1 MKSPLLIGTD
11 LAVERQRFSRTAKS
25 FPSLRIQSSAP
36 VLVLLDGASTRTT
49 LVTTR
54 IPRSIRARRESEWD
68 GVYADQHV
76 GRASDHVFQSDRV
89 PWIRAAMQ
97 YSVGDLWAHSDNRT
111 AVRHFAGYGVS
122 IVLSCCSPRVQGD
135 EVEGSRPPCTVTER
149 FINQR
154 GVTTISAQCHSLVC
168 RISVAVTLKCTRC

>member
-11 LAVERQRFSRTAKS
+11 RFSRTAKS

-49 LVTTR
+49 LVTIR

-76 GRASDHVFQSDRV
+76 GRVSDHVFHSDRV
-89 PWIRAAMQ
+89 PWIRAGMQ
-97 YSVGDLWAHSDNRT
+97 YSVRDLWAHSDNRT
-111 AVRHFAGYGVS
+111 AVRNFVAHGVS
-122 IVLSCCSPRVQGD
+122 TVLLCCSSRMQGM
-135 EVEGSRPPCTVTER
+135 
-149 FINQR
+149 
-154 GVTTISAQCHSLVC
+154 
-168 RISVAVTLKCTRC
+168 K